1 MGHLSPVR
9 GRGSPFSTVNHA
21 FFSPG
26 DHYKPSLSAC
36 PSPVISQGQHMSL
49 WCHSLHGFDSFRL
62 HKGDRTVVPELQGII
77 FWKNF
82 LMGPVTEA
90 HAGTY
95 RCHGHYSH
103 LPTVWSAPSDPLEIV
118 VTGQRALVQRGHP
131 LSQSPGPQRFSVGV

>member
-1 MGHLSPVR
+1 MHSSPPGGH
-9 GRGSPFSTVNHA
+9 
-21 FFSPG
+21 
-26 DHYKPSLSAC
+26 DKPSLSAW
-36 PSPVISQGQHMSL
+36 PSPVVPQGQHVTLS
-49 WCHSLHGFDSFRL
+49 CHSPLGFDRFRL
-62 HKGDRTVVPELQGII
+62 HKDDRTNVPELQGVI

-131 LSQSPGPQRFSVGV
+131 LSQSPRSQWECESGSSQNDRKCSRHSR